1 MWVLATGRENLP
13 YCGCVDGA
21 PFTVLQ
27 VRYKVLMYIDRGT
40 FYKTVRFI
48 KRTLFYIV
56 VI

>member
-1 MWVLATGRENLP
+1 MWVFDTGRENLP
-13 YCGCVDGA
+13 YCGCVHGA

-27 VRYKVLMYIDRGT
+27 VRYKVLVYIDQGT
-40 FYKTVRFI
+40 FLVRFM